1 MAFFDWI
8 ALVLIAA
15 SMVIGLWRG
24 FFYEVLVLVGWV
36 AAFVGA
42 QWFAADVA
50 QWLPVG
56 EPDASWRY
64 AAAFILL
71 FIVIAFIGG
80 LIAAL
85 VRKLVS
91 AVGLRPVD
99 RTLGGLFGA
108 ARAVVA
114 LLAFAVVVH
123 LLALGQEPWWQQS
136 MSAPWIDAALQGI
149 KPALPQ
155 KLASYLP

>member
-8 ALVLIAA
+8 ALVLITA

-24 FFYEVLVLVGWV
+24 FVYEVLVLVGWL

-42 QWFAADVA
+42 QWWAADVA

-64 AAAFILL
+64 AAAFVLL
-71 FIVIAFIGG
+71 FIAIAFAGG
-80 LIAAL
+80 LVAA
-85 VRKLVS
+85 VMSKLIS
-91 AVGLRPVD
+91 AAGLRPVD

-108 ARAVVA
+108 ARALVA

-123 LLALGQEPWWQQS
+123 LLTLGQEAWWQQS
-136 MSAPWIDAALQGI
+136 LSAPWLDSALQGI
-149 KPALPQ
+149 KPALPE